1 MNMGKVATGLSMS
14 LDGLITRP
22 NVGPESPLGDGGER
36 LLRWYSGGQRIRL
49 TGRRDPLIYG
59 EIRSLLS
66 ANTVL
71 TPHYLVPIII
81 ESDLP

>member
-1 MNMGKVATGLSMS
+1 MGKVATGLSMS

-22 NVGPESPLGDGGER
+22 NVGPESLLGDGGER